1 MKLPSRLV
9 LALLAI
15 LLLGW
20 RLGTVERWSAA
31 LAPHPATAAL
41 LTNSVKPIPALDT
54 LHPAPDTAALA
65 DPFGTVALP
74 VPSTAP
80 AKPTAAASR
89 PAAAPG
95 PRPWKL
101 VGLVGTRS
109 AILAKGD
116 RTFVVGAGE
125 RIESIRVVSISVQGV
140 TLEDEAGQWG
150 LSTVR

>member
-1 MKLPSRLV
+1 VKLPSRLV
-9 LALLAI
+9 LGLLAV

-20 RLGTVERWSAA
+20 RLGTAERWSAA

-41 LTNSVKPIPALDT
+41 LTNSVKPVPALDT
-54 LHPAPDTAALA
+54 LRPSPDTAALS

-80 AKPTAAASR
+80 SKPTVITSR

-116 RTFVVGAGE
+116 RTFVVAAGE
-125 RIESIRVVSISVQGV
+125 RIESIRVVAISGQGV